1 MNPGETIYSRPHHTT
16 AKQEGGQPKSSPT
29 VYSVTVRSLSPPQ
42 CGPEP
47 CLIRYPVIQGTQIEL
62 KVLRMPHHDQGDRVH
77 FFRKSIPG
85 SYVLRYAGLD
95 SGGYSIRGHAPP
107 VIRYDNGRGLLSSS
121 LDPQN
126 LEVGSPEARKLEKSS
141 TARRRGAA
149 LGSCHH
155 SWASPA

>member
-1 MNPGETIYSRPHHTT
+1 
-16 AKQEGGQPKSSPT
+16 
-29 VYSVTVRSLSPPQ
+29 
-42 CGPEP
+42 
-47 CLIRYPVIQGTQIEL
+47 
-62 KVLRMPHHDQGDRVH
+62 MPHHDQGDRVH

-149 LGSCHH
+149 
-155 SWASPA
+155 